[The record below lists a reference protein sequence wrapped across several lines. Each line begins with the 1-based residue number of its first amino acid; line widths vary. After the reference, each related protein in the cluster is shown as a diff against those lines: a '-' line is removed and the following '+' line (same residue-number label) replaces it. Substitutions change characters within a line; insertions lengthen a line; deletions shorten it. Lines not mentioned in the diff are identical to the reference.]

1 MSLQD
6 AEISEAIEHLDPDA
20 CDILMKYVYKFMA
33 RSQNC
38 ALMLKVHAQI
48 TEKAG
53 PGSIM
58 RVLTDR
64 KQV

>member
-6 AEISEAIEHLDPDA
+6 EAIEQLDPDA